1 MKKFSEEFAADFK
14 QKKDTD
20 SEVSDAEVRSK
31 GEKEFKDKHKV
42 DKKDHPTAGD
52 VAHKAKNEKAK
63 NETSGEKKPL
73 KTYKEHSAKADDKLI
88 GEITAEKIKEGWVT
102 LEDGNEIEISEEVAE
117 MWNDIIPDLHAE
129 NSYGLAATA
138 LADMSG
144 YKEVLKFITAGASE
158 EE

>member
-31 GEKEFKDKHKV
+31 GEKEFKDKHKG

-63 NETSGEKKPL
+63 NETSGEKKRQ
-73 KTYKEHSAKADDKLI
+73 TCACRHSCI
-88 GEITAEKIKEGWVT
+88 
-102 LEDGNEIEISEEVAE
+102 
-117 MWNDIIPDLHAE
+117 ND
-129 NSYGLAATA
+129 
-138 LADMSG
+138 
-144 YKEVLKFITAGASE
+144 
-158 EE
+158 